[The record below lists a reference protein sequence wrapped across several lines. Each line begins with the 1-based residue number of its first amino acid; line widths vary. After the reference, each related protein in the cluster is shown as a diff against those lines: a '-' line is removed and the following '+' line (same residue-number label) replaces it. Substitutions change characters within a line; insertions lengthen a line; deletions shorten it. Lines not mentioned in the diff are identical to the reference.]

1 MIFYLRGK
9 GTTFQLRN
17 QDFSYIYAIK
27 ILKKERFIF
36 QTLLSLLYIYVK
48 CRIFAKLFKQ

>member
-9 GTTFQLRN
+9 GTTFQLRI

-27 ILKKERFIF
+27 ILKKRDIY
-36 QTLLSLLYIYVK
+36 LPNSLFSTLYIGEMSYICKVV
-48 CRIFAKLFKQ
+48 

>member
-9 GTTFQLRN
+9 GTTFQLRI

-27 ILKKERFIF
+27 ILKKREIYLPNSPLP
-36 QTLLSLLYIYVK
+36 TLYIGKMSYICKVV
-48 CRIFAKLFKQ
+48 